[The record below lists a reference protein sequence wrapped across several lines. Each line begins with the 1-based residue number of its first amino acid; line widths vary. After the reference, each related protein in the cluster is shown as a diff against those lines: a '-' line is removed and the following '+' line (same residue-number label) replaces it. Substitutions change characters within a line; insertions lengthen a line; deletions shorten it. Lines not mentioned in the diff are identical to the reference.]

1 MKISLITK
9 IELLAKGIFPNWV
22 HSGDVEAF
30 AMSENYKAS
39 HGDRR
44 ARDLV
49 AQGILE
55 RVKEGVSVK
64 YRYVPPEL
72 RKVEAK
78 ERSESPPKEM
88 KKFWQ
93 RVNQETKPV
102 QFAEPFK
109 KVVITNQQLF

>member
-1 MKISLITK
+1 MSLKSIITNYVASNYPRAVHK
-9 IELLAKGIFPNWV
+9 GEIGRKAVLEWGYENENSGRRCREL
-22 HSGDVEAF
+22 
-30 AMSENYKAS
+30 EN
-39 HGDRR
+39 D
-44 ARDLV
+44 
-49 AQGILE
+49 GILE
-55 RVKEGVSVK
+55 RVENEKGEVM

-78 ERSESPPKEM
+78 ESPPKEM